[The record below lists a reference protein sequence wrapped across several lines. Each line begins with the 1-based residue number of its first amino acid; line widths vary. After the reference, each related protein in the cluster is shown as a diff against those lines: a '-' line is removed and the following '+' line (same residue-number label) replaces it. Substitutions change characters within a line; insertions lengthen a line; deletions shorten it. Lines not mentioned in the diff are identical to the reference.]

1 MTSMDDFDRVPT
13 DRLIADWLTARA
25 PGPVPPDLPTR
36 IAAVTQ
42 AIAPRPAWLARRVG
56 HHLASRGRRTGDRD
70 RRWLLVLGVIG
81 VSVSVVAA
89 LAVGRAPDE
98 RPAIVP
104 PISTIAPSVAPSVE
118 PSVEPITNASPV
130 PTSTPVPTPR
140 PVPPFARLVRYVDPD
155 DGYELLM
162 PKAWEQTA
170 TGEADVVE
178 SKRGPGVR
186 WFGYGWSVF
195 GGGQPALSISIGA
208 TDGSLTLCRS
218 TCETVVVHTVDQLE
232 KALVSSPAS
241 DASYETRGE
250 TMLGGKPARFEGA
263 AVTLTTEASGR
274 WAMYHVFTIHDK
286 RPIVLAFAFWN
297 VRWQTLGPADTTGG
311 LSPAVFDEILASFRY
326 PD

>member
-1 MTSMDDFDRVPT
+1 
-13 DRLIADWLTARA
+13 
-25 PGPVPPDLPTR
+25 
-36 IAAVTQ
+36 
-42 AIAPRPAWLARRVG
+42 
-56 HHLASRGRRTGDRD
+56 
-70 RRWLLVLGVIG
+70 
-81 VSVSVVAA
+81 VSGVAA

-118 PSVEPITNASPV
+118 PIMNASPV

-140 PVPPFARLVRYVDPD
+140 PVPSFARLVRYVDPD

-162 PKAWEQTA
+162 PEAWAQTA
-170 TGEADVVE
+170 TGEADAID
-178 SKRGPGVR
+178 SKKGPGVR

-208 TDGSLTLCRS
+208 KDGSLTICRT
-218 TCETVVVHTVDQLE
+218 TCDAVVVHTLDQLE

-250 TMLGGKPARFEGA
+250 TMLGGIPARFEAA
-263 AVTLTTEASGR
+263 AVTFSSSSAASKR
-274 WAMYHVFTIHDK
+274 WATYNVFTIRNG
-286 RPIVLAFAFWN
+286 RPIVVAFAFWN
-297 VRWQTLGPADTTGG
+297 VRWQMVGPADTTGW
-311 LSPAVFDEILASFRY
+311 LSPAVFDEMLANFRY